1 MMKITNMKKLLNIA
15 IVIIASISLV
25 SCFNNNSPNYQFFPD
40 MYAPVGY
47 ETYGD
52 YEVFPGNQEA
62 LLPSEGS
69 IPRGWMPYEYE
80 NSTAGLELARAELK
94 NPLPV
99 TEKNLAEGEELYDIF
114 CAVCHGKSGDGKGI
128 LVKREKFL
136 GIPSYADSGRNIT
149 EGSTYHVQMFGL
161 NSMGSHASQTN
172 EKERWQIT
180 MHVLNLKAALKGEPL
195 LELSENI
202 SEEEEN
208 ISEEMTN
215 EVSTEENI
223 SENKH

>member
-1 MMKITNMKKLLNIA
+1 MRKLLNIA
-15 IVIIASISLV
+15 IVIIASVSLV
-25 SCFNNNSPNYQFFPD
+25 SCFDNDSPNYQYFPN

-52 YEVFPGNQEA
+52 YEIFPGNMEA
-62 LLPSEGS
+62 MLPSEGS

-80 NSTAGLELARAELK
+80 NSTAGLELAKAELK

-99 TEKNLAEGEELYDIF
+99 TEENLASGKEMYNIY
-114 CAVCHGKSGDGKGI
+114 CAVCHGKTGDGQGV

-136 GIPSYADSGRNIT
+136 GIPSYADTGRNIT
-149 EGSTYHVQMFGL
+149 EGGIYHVQMFGL

-180 MHVLNLKAALKGEPL
+180 MHVLNLKASLKGEPL
-195 LELSENI
+195 LELTKEV
-202 SEEEEN
+202 SEEVSTT
-208 ISEEMTN
+208 SEEMTTEIVSEEIHSDN
-215 EVSTEENI
+215 E
-223 SENKH
+223 H

>member
-1 MMKITNMKKLLNIA
+1 MRKLLNIA
-15 IVIIASISLV
+15 IVIVASVSLV
-25 SCFNNNSPNYQFFPD
+25 SCFDNDSPNYQYFPN

-52 YEVFPGNQEA
+52 YEVFPGSQEA
-62 LLPSEGS
+62 MLPSEGS

-80 NSTAGLELARAELK
+80 NSTAGLELAKVELK

-99 TEKNLAEGEELYDIF
+99 TEKNLEEGKALYNIY
-114 CAVCHGKSGDGKGI
+114 CAVCHGKTGDGQGV

-136 GIPSYADSGRNIT
+136 GIPSYADNGRNIT
-149 EGSTYHVQMFGL
+149 EGGIYHVQMFGL

-180 MHVLNLKAALKGEPL
+180 MHVLNLKASLKGEPL
-195 LELSENI
+195 LELTNEA
-202 SEEEEN
+202 SEEVATTSEETTTETEFEEN
-208 ISEEMTN
+208 TSDN
-215 EVSTEENI
+215 E
-223 SENKH
+223 H